1 MRTTCYSQHCHGHCR
16 KNVYTI
22 TDIKKTTY
30 QARKAR
36 NSKKGNKDLSAIP
49 TFRTESETRA
59 SDRSPEFC
67 NTTQEL
73 VLTVSRPNSQ
83 NYGQTRR
90 SGNDVR
96 LPKEFLWGILGTVKC
111 HRVVEVNLSL
121 HTSRRHTGE
130 VEVQLQSFQPRLHR
144 GQRSTPRPCRFT
156 TREKSWYPP
165 NRWLVGS
172 RAGLGVLYKTRNL
185 PPLSRLQTR
194 TVQPVPWYFQSEV
207 STRSRNS
214 EALPIAH

>member
-1 MRTTCYSQHCHGHCR
+1 METSCKTFTKTGPVTSVVNMRTTCYSQHCHGHCR

-111 HRVVEVNLSL
+111 HRVVRGESVPAHITKAYGGSRGTAPIISTSATSRSEVNSTPLSL
-121 HTSRRHTGE
+121 YNQRKKLVPTEQVAGG
-130 VEVQLQSFQPRLHR
+130 LQS
-144 GQRSTPRPCRFT
+144 RSGRF
-156 TREKSWYPP
+156 
-165 NRWLVGS
+165 V
-172 RAGLGVLYKTRNL
+172 
-185 PPLSRLQTR
+185 
-194 TVQPVPWYFQSEV
+194 
-207 STRSRNS
+207 
-214 EALPIAH
+214 